1 MRVICLLFVLCLTGC
16 VEGLTQV
23 AGTGSTYTTRCSAE
37 MEIKNGNQYFARC
50 KPEACAGNYR
60 SGPVSHVVVAIEP
73 GKRLVGYA
81 ERICIQDLAES
92 SGLFNPGLFPP
103 EEQVKSAKTTNET
116 NEKSEVVP
124 EQAVQEEAEVQE

>member
-1 MRVICLLFVLCLTGC
+1 MRSLLLLLPIFLFGC

-23 AGTGSTYTTRCSAE
+23 AGTGAIYSVKCSAE

-50 KPEACAGNYR
+50 VPDACSGQFR
-60 SGPVSHVVVAIEP
+60 SGSVSHVVVGIEP

-81 ERICIQDLAES
+81 ERICIQDLAQS

-103 EEQVKSAKTTNET
+103 EEAEDKQNKATAGDTPQPV
-116 NEKSEVVP
+116 
-124 EQAVQEEAEVQE
+124 EEL

>member
-1 MRVICLLFVLCLTGC
+1 MRSLLFLLPFCLIGC

-23 AGTGSTYTTRCSAE
+23 AGTGAIYTVKCSAE

-50 KPEACAGNYR
+50 MPDAC
-60 SGPVSHVVVAIEP
+60 SGQFVSGAVSHVVVGIEP

-81 ERICIQDLAES
+81 ERVCIQDLAQS

-103 EEQVKSAKTTNET
+103 EEETKAKAPAGD
-116 NEKSEVVP
+116 VP
-124 EQAVQEEAEVQE
+124 KPTEEL